1 MKLKRTTDGLTGAKG
16 RRWATREG
24 RARKLLVAAL
34 LLVPCGIIREA
45 AANTGDQSSMNIS
58 ITGTVTANGS
68 CEFNQGGSLQVDFG
82 QVRLKTTGATTVQ
95 LDGSYEQPLAASFTC
110 SGDSAGLL
118 QMKFTSSSGSY
129 ETYNGTK
136 VLGTDKG
143 IVGIELMVN
152 GTAQTMD
159 DWFSIDQKNPPALRA
174 KLVQVSTE
182 NSKNVVSG
190 DIFTA
195 SGSLVMAFN

>member
-16 RRWATREG
+16 RRWATRAG
-24 RARKLLVAAL
+24 RARKLLLAAL
-34 LLVPCGIIREA
+34 LLVPGGIIREA
-45 AANTGDQSSMNIS
+45 AANTGDQLSMNIN
-58 ITGTVTANGS
+58 ITGTVQANGR
-68 CEFNQGGSLQVDFG
+68 CMFNHGGALQVDFG
-82 QVRLKTTGATTVQ
+82 PVRLKETGEASVQ
-95 LDGSYEQPLAASFTC
+95 LDGNYEQPLAASFTC

-159 DWFSIDQKNPPALRA
+159 TWFNIDQQNPPSLQA

-182 NSKNVVSG
+182 NTQNVVNG

>member
-1 MKLKRTTDGLTGAKG
+1 MKLKRTTDGLPGGNGRGTIRTGGA
-16 RRWATREG
+16 W
-24 RARKLLVAAL
+24 KLLLAAL
-34 LLVPCGIIREA
+34 LLTPGGIIREA
-45 AANTGDQSSMNIS
+45 AANTGDQFSMNIN

-82 QVRLKTTGATTVQ
+82 QVRLKATGATTVQ

-152 GTAQTMD
+152 GAAQTMD
-159 DWFSIDQKNPPALRA
+159 AWFSIDQKNPPALRA

-190 DIFTA
+190 DVFTA

>member
-1 MKLKRTTDGLTGAKG
+1 MKLKRTTYGLTGAKG
-16 RRWATREG
+16 RRWATRAG

-34 LLVPCGIIREA
+34 LLVPCGVIPEA
-45 AANTGDQSSMNIS
+45 AAKAGDQSSMNIN

-68 CEFNQGGSLQVDFG
+68 CEFNPGGSLQVDFG
-82 QVRLKTTGATTVQ
+82 QVRLKATGATTVQ
-95 LDGSYEQPLAASFTC
+95 LDGNYEQPLAGSFIC

-159 DWFSIDQKNPPALRA
+159 AWFSIDQKNPPALQA

-190 DIFTA
+190 DVFTA

>member
-1 MKLKRTTDGLTGAKG
+1 MKLKRTTHGLPGGNGRGTIRTGGA
-16 RRWATREG
+16 W
-24 RARKLLVAAL
+24 KLLLAAL
-34 LLVPCGIIREA
+34 LLTPGGVIPQA
-45 AANTGDQSSMNIS
+45 AAEAGDQASMNIN
-58 ITGTVTANGS
+58 IKGTVTANGS

-82 QVRLKTTGATTVQ
+82 QVRLKATGATTVQ

-110 SGDSAGLL
+110 SGDSAGLM

-152 GTAQTMD
+152 GAAQTMD
-159 DWFSIDQKNPPALRA
+159 AWFSIDQKNPPALRA

-190 DIFTA
+190 DVFTA

>member
-1 MKLKRTTDGLTGAKG
+1 MKLKRTTDGLPGGNGRGTIRTGGA
-16 RRWATREG
+16 W
-24 RARKLLVAAL
+24 KLLLAAL
-34 LLVPCGIIREA
+34 LLTPGGVIPEA
-45 AANTGDQSSMNIS
+45 AAKAGDQSSMNIN

-82 QVRLKTTGATTVQ
+82 QVRLKATGATTVQ

-143 IVGIELMVN
+143 IVGIELLVN

-159 DWFSIDQKNPPALRA
+159 AWFSIDQKNPPDLRA

-190 DIFTA
+190 DVFTA